1 MDYAIT
7 SHQASLRTAC
17 NVVGISRSSY
27 AYEPDVTRDMVVIEE
42 LQRLAEDYPAYG
54 YQMMFDKLRQE
65 GFAWNHKRV
74 YRIYRALKLNLRRK
88 GKKRLPSR
96 NPEKLAVPETL
107 NQTWSADFMSDS
119 LMTGKRFRTF
129 NVVDDFNRELLGIAI
144 DLNLPSMRV
153 IRELDQIAGVRG
165 YPKKLRLDNGPE
177 FISKLM
183 TEWANEH
190 DVKLEFIQPGKPT
203 QNSYIERFN
212 RTYRTEVL
220 NMYAFRNLTE
230 VKEITEAWI
239 KEYNEERPHQAL
251 NSMTP
256 VQYRLKRHP
265 ETSSLAWH

>member
-1 MDYAIT
+1 VDYAIG

-17 NVVGISRSSY
+17 KIIGISRSSY
-27 AYEPDVTRDMVVIEE
+27 DYEPDTTRDQVVIEA
-42 LQRLAEDYPAYG
+42 LQRLAENYPAYG
-54 YQMMFDKLRQE
+54 FQMMFDKLRQE
-65 GFAWNHKRV
+65 GFTWNHKRV
-74 YRIYRALKLNLRRK
+74 YRVYRALKLNLRRK

-96 NPEKLAVPETL
+96 HPEKLAVPDTL

-119 LMTGKRFRTF
+119 LMTGRRFRTF

-144 DLNLPSMRV
+144 DLNIPSPRV
-153 IRELDQIAGVRG
+153 IRELDRIAEIRG

-177 FISKLM
+177 FISIAM
-183 TEWANEH
+183 AEWAQAH
-190 DVKLEFIQPGKPT
+190 GVGLEFIQPGKPT

-230 VKEITEAWI
+230 VKEITEVWI
-239 KEYNEERPHQAL
+239 KEYNEDRPHQAL

-256 VQYRLKRHP
+256 VQYRLKKHP